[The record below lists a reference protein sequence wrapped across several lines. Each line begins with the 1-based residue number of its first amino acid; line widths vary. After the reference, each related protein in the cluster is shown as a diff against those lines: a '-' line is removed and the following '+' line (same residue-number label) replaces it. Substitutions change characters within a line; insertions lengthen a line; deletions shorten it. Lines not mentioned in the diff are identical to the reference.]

1 MLKHSHL
8 LMDIWYTVDIL
19 DERGIKMASDKLY
32 ECAFEYKK
40 TKLWKKLWDTEIF
53 AVKFSDGEIGYV
65 SVMEKVEHIRG
76 LQFMLEMMDFKAL
89 GKLRRGKQS
98 LLLFLKNGKGC

>member
-1 MLKHSHL
+1 
-8 LMDIWYTVDIL
+8 MDIWYTVDIL

-65 SVMEKVEHIRG
+65 SVMGKGGTYTGIAVYVGDDGFQSFR
-76 LQFMLEMMDFKAL
+76 
-89 GKLRRGKQS
+89 KLRRGKQS